1 MTAPQTQPVTNIL
14 DIPFLDIFD
23 EWERRTNNYKDI
35 RMVRGLAMW
44 DRYFLLVQLCG
55 RKDMLH
61 PWIYARCREVERDP
75 DGYLDLWARFHYK
88 STICTFGGVIQEI
101 LRDREI
107 TIGIFSNT
115 KQIAIPFLRQIQ
127 QELENNENLKKL
139 FPDVL
144 YANPEKE
151 SPMWSAD
158 GGIIVKRKSNPK
170 EATVEAC
177 GLIQGMP
184 TSKHY
189 RLRIYDDAVVRES
202 VNTPEQIAKTTEMWE
217 LSNNLGTSDGRKQGL
232 GTRYSYGDSYD
243 SIITRG
249 SLKARLHPA
258 TDDGTITGNP
268 VLLTVEEW
276 AQVLIDQSPPTL
288 SCQMLQDPLSAQQR
302 MFDIEDL
309 RYYEIRPS
317 TINVYILCD
326 PARSNKKDSDNS
338 AFIAIGLD
346 SQNNKYLLDGYNH
359 RMDLLTRWTCLSNLY
374 MRWKRAPGVQNL
386 YVGYESFGAQADLDY
401 FKEQQRK
408 NLGLMFP
415 IVEVA
420 WPREGPG
427 SKVDRVQRL
436 GPDFRAHKI
445 FLPFELEIPPEEQG
459 EINPKRMQFTSSQ
472 VKMINSGY
480 DYRIARPIR
489 RKDSEGKIYDLT
501 AQFKLQSHFFPF
513 GGKKD
518 LVDAASRIYDMN
530 PKAPTLNEPGYAE
543 PEFV

>member
-1 MTAPQTQPVTNIL
+1 MNAPQPQPVTNIL
-14 DIPFLDIFD
+14 DIPFPDIFD

-75 DGYLDLWARFHYK
+75 DGYLDLWARYHYK
-88 STICTFGGVIQEI
+88 STIVTFGGCIQEI

-115 KQIAIPFLRQIQ
+115 KAIAIPFLRQIQ

-144 YANPEKE
+144 YADPVKQ

-158 GGIIVKRKSNPK
+158 GGIVVIRKGNPK

-189 RLRIYDDAVVRES
+189 KLRVYDDAVVRES
-202 VNTPEQIAKTTEMWE
+202 VNTPDQIAKTTEMWE
-217 LSNNLGTSDGRKQGL
+217 LSANLGTSDGRKWGI
-232 GTRYSYGDSYD
+232 GTRYSYADSYD
-243 SIITRG
+243 AIMKRG

-288 SCQMLQDPLSAQQR
+288 STQMLQDPLSAQQR
-302 MFDIEDL
+302 MFDVEDL

-338 AFIAIGLD
+338 AFVVIGLD

-359 RMDLLTRWTCLSNLY
+359 RMDLMGRWTCLSNLY
-374 MRWKRAPGVQNL
+374 LRWKRAPGVQNL

-415 IVEVA
+415 IAEVA

-445 FLPFELEIPPEEQG
+445 FLPFELEIPAQEQG
-459 EINPKRMQFTSSQ
+459 ELNPKRMQFTANQ

-480 DYRIARPIR
+480 DYRVARPIR

-501 AQFKLQSHFFPF
+501 AQFKLQAHFFPF

-543 PEFV
+543 PEFA